1 VWRREDIA
9 GGDLDVFDRSSM
21 ALDASSDG
29 RAAVMWARA
38 YYTGRDTLDAT
49 MFVAIRR
56 PAGTWSRPNVLSKT
70 LGGPIDITSDGTV
83 YVSWAEGGR
92 AVVMRKA
99 AGSSWKETS
108 RFTHRIPSGGLEMAM
123 AVNNREWAILST
135 ISGYYPRYT
144 LRAAWR
150 VPLRR

>member
-1 VWRREDIA
+1 
-9 GGDLDVFDRSSM
+9 M

-29 RAAVMWARA
+29 RAAVMWTRA
-38 YYTGRDTLDAT
+38 YYTGRDTVDAT
-49 MFVAIRR
+49 TFVAIRR
-56 PAGTWSRPNVLSKT
+56 PTGTWSRPHQLSKT
-70 LGGPIDITSDGTV
+70 FGGPIDITSDGTV
-83 YVSWAEGGR
+83 YVSWAEASR
-92 AVVMRKA
+92 AIVMRKA

-108 RFTHRIPSGGLEMAM
+108 RFTYDPPGSTYLHMAM

-135 ISGYYPRYT
+135 MSGYYPRYT